1 MDGRRSVAGLRVGTR
16 EGKRTGSKINV
27 RQPNVNREAIKLNF
41 NSKGYRVRDIGEK
54 SNAKGEEGI
63 ELAEG
68 GEGRGYRF
76 VIESRSTWME
86 DTEGRSQ
93 SPVCSLFNG
102 GWSSPLSRS
111 VPRFVSI
118 VRRIDTRHRP
128 CPSII
133 RYGQWPPIY
142 IYTAFMICYPVFD
155 VCCYDQRTSGL
166 SSFSSFL
173 FFNFP
178 FTLIWAIMLVFLT
191 RRG

>member
-128 CPSII
+128 CPSLLFATANGH
-133 RYGQWPPIY
+133 RYIY
-142 IYTAFMICYPVFD
+142 IQPLWFVTLFSTCVVMTNELRDYPPSRVSCFS
-155 VCCYDQRTSGL
+155 TSL
-166 SSFSSFL
+166 SHL
-173 FFNFP
+173 FE
-178 FTLIWAIMLVFLT
+178 
-191 RRG
+191 R

>member
-1 MDGRRSVAGLRVGTR
+1 M
-16 EGKRTGSKINV
+16 GK
-27 RQPNVNREAIKLNF
+27 
-41 NSKGYRVRDIGEK
+41 K
-54 SNAKGEEGI
+54 SNAKGEE
-63 ELAEG
+63 EWRRDRVG
-68 GEGRGYRF
+68 GEEDREGRGYRF

-133 RYGQWPPIY
+133 RHGQWPPFYIY
-142 IYTAFMICYPVFD
+142 IYTTAFMICYPVFD

-166 SSFSSFL
+166 SSSSSFL

-178 FTLIWAIMLVFLT
+178 FTLI
-191 RRG
+191 